1 MPYFQK
7 LLIFFFHS
15 TEKANIISHI
25 NKYEKSSPHRISTEL
40 TSEKIKIVNDI
51 DLNALFNLNYN
62 FDLLKGIIET
72 LLKNQEAIQKQLD
85 EVYSCNY
92 DKDKVIENL
101 EKEIKLVKEV
111 YIDRSTFKNLESEV
125 VQIKDHLKQTD
136 KKIEEC
142 KLI

>member
-1 MPYFQK
+1 MK
-7 LLIFFFHS
+7 
-15 TEKANIISHI
+15 
-25 NKYEKSSPHRISTEL
+25 KSSPHRISTEL
-40 TSEKIKIVNDI
+40 TSEKIN
-51 DLNALFNLNYN
+51 
-62 FDLLKGIIET
+62 
-72 LLKNQEAIQKQLD
+72 
-85 EVYSCNY
+85 
-92 DKDKVIENL
+92 KDKAIENL

>member
-1 MPYFQK
+1 MK
-7 LLIFFFHS
+7 
-15 TEKANIISHI
+15 
-25 NKYEKSSPHRISTEL
+25 KSSPHRISTEL

-85 EVYSCNY
+85 DVYSSNY
-92 DKDKVIENL
+92 DKDKVIENI
-101 EKEIKLVKEV
+101 EKQLKLVKEI
-111 YIDRSTFKNLESEV
+111 YIDRGTFKNLESEV
-125 VQIKDHLKQTD
+125 DQIKEHLKQTD

-142 KLI
+142 KILSLYIYLNFI

>member
-1 MPYFQK
+1 MK
-7 LLIFFFHS
+7 
-15 TEKANIISHI
+15 
-25 NKYEKSSPHRISTEL
+25 KSSPHRISTEL

-85 EVYSCNY
+85 EIYSSNY
-92 DKDKVIENL
+92 EKDKELENIE
-101 EKEIKLVKEV
+101 KQIKLVKEIS
-111 YIDRSTFKNLESEV
+111 IDRGTFKNLESEV
-125 VQIKDHLKQTD
+125 EQIKEHLKQTD

-142 KLI
+142 KIFSLNYIILNYSI

>member
-1 MPYFQK
+1 MK
-7 LLIFFFHS
+7 
-15 TEKANIISHI
+15 
-25 NKYEKSSPHRISTEL
+25 KSSPHRISTEL

-51 DLNALFNLNYN
+51 DLNALFNRNYN

-85 EVYSCNY
+85 EVYSSNY
-92 DKDKVIENL
+92 DKDKEIENL
-101 EKEIKLVKEV
+101 EKDIKLVKEV

>member
-1 MPYFQK
+1 MK
-7 LLIFFFHS
+7 
-15 TEKANIISHI
+15 
-25 NKYEKSSPHRISTEL
+25 KSSPHRISTEL

-85 EVYSCNY
+85 EIYSSNY
-92 DKDKVIENL
+92 DKDKSIENI
-101 EKEIKLVKEV
+101 EKDINLVKGM
-111 YIDRSTFKNLESEV
+111 YIDRGTFKNLEAEV
-125 VQIKDHLKQTD
+125 EQIKEHMKQND

-142 KLI
+142 KLYIFMIFYYLSLL

>member
-1 MPYFQK
+1 M
-7 LLIFFFHS
+7 
-15 TEKANIISHI
+15 
-25 NKYEKSSPHRISTEL
+25 EKSSPHRISTEL

-85 EVYSCNY
+85 EIYSSNY
-92 DKDKVIENL
+92 DKDKSIENM
-101 EKEIKLVKEV
+101 EKEIKTMKEM
-111 YIDRSTFKNLESEV
+111 YIDRGVFKNLETEV
-125 VQIKDHLKQTD
+125 EQIKDHLKQTD

-142 KLI
+142 KLYIFMIIYYLSIYSI